1 MAEKITFRDGS
12 VYEGEINSRGEPEGP
27 GIKTFP
33 NGRVLEGLW
42 ENGDIKGDAVL
53 RYNDKAYYEGQLDG
67 TVRSGEGTMHYE
79 NDFLFSGTW
88 EDDQRVYGTL
98 IFPNGQGTITGNY
111 VGDRMNG
118 MQTVQLSDGHRIIAN
133 WRDNKFDGGSGIIRC
148 PDGVEYEGDITEEG
162 GWRPSGKGI
171 MTDAKGTR
179 YEGQWN
185 GFSRTGVYK
194 VKFRDGRVVTAE
206 YNHDMLI
213 RVLSMGND
221 PQQTAVVPAG
231 GTGETYVPAP
241 KVEHLAEETPA
252 PLPEEETQAELE
264 KAPVS
269 IQAPEEGVLKV
280 PHDDRDDSYSPEI
293 QELFQGII
301 GMHEVKQTLDS
312 IFKRFKV
319 DALRK
324 ERLGLEAGT
333 RGVNFVICGNP
344 GTGKSTVA
352 RIIGRMLYQTGI
364 LPKDT
369 FIETDRAGLVGAH
382 VGQTEE
388 NVRRVLDSAAGGT
401 LFVDEAYELFEED
414 APIDFGH
421 IALDTLVKDMED
433 HRGEYCVIFA
443 GYKAPMDNMLQKA
456 NQGLSSRFDYRLNIS
471 DYSLEDLLSILVSMA
486 TKQNFYI
493 EESAREVILRE
504 FGKQKVDDKF
514 DNGRCARRLLDRAIE
529 RQAERLSKDMESITD
544 EDLWMLRSSDFGTL
558 AIDEETLQDSL
569 DKLDALIGL
578 DSIKKEVRVM
588 TDLMTVWN
596 ESRKRGLSTA
606 DQGNTMNLVFT
617 GNPGTGKTTV
627 ARLIGEIYYHIG
639 LLKRADTFVEC
650 TRADLIGEHM
660 GETAQR
666 VREKV
671 QSALGGILF
680 IDEAYALVSDD
691 QDSYGKEAVATLV
704 AEIENH
710 RDNLAVILAGY
721 TDEMEDFLATNPG
734 LNSRFPKKMEF
745 PDYTEEELTEM
756 FKYNMKKRG
765 YILQAG
771 DELLFDWICEESQV
785 PDFGNGRGVR
795 NLCDRVI
802 ERQSARIAA
811 SEDLSALSDEDII
824 TITEEDIIPKDL
836 REETEKTEET
846 EEEA

>member
-12 VYEGEINSRGEPEGP
+12 YYEGATNSRGEPEGL
-27 GIKTFP
+27 GKKTFT
-33 NGRVLEGLW
+33 NGRTLEGLW
-42 ENGDIKGDAVL
+42 ENGEIKGDAVL
-53 RYNDKAYYEGQLDG
+53 RYNDKAYYEGRLEG

-79 NDFLFSGTW
+79 NGFLFTGTW
-88 EDDQRVYGTL
+88 ENDQRIYGKL
-98 IFPNGQGTITGNY
+98 VFPDGQGTITGNY
-111 VGDRMNG
+111 IGDRMNG
-118 MQTVQLSDGHRIIAN
+118 MQTVELRDGNRIIAN
-133 WRDNKFDGGSGIIRC
+133 WKDNRFDGGSGIIRC

-162 GWRPSGKGI
+162 GWRPCGKGVL
-171 MTDAKGTR
+171 TDAKGTR
-179 YEGQWN
+179 YEGYWD

-194 VKFRDGRVVTAE
+194 VKFKDGRVVTAE
-206 YNHDMLI
+206 YNHNMLI
-213 RVLSMGND
+213 RVLSMGNA
-221 PQQTAVVPAG
+221 PEEAVMASSG

-241 KVEHLAEETPA
+241 RTEHLAEEAPKQEAKPA
-252 PLPEEETQAELE
+252 EEPEKPAVTIE
-264 KAPVS
+264 
-269 IQAPEEGVLKV
+269 APEEGVLKV
-280 PHDDRDDSYSPEI
+280 PHDDRDDEYSPEI
-293 QELFQGII
+293 QELFQGMI

-324 ERLGLEAGT
+324 ERLGLESGA
-333 RGVNFVICGNP
+333 RGVNFIICGNP

-369 FIETDRAGLVGAH
+369 FIETDRSGLVGAH

-388 NVRRVLDSAAGGT
+388 NVRKILDAAAGGT

-443 GYKAPMDNMLQKA
+443 GYKGPMDNMLQKA
-456 NQGLSSRFDYRLNIS
+456 NQGLTSRFDYRLNIA
-471 DYSLEDLLSILVSMA
+471 DYSLEDLLNILVSMA
-486 TKQNFYI
+486 TKQSFYI

-504 FGKQKVDDKF
+504 FGKQKVDDRF
-514 DNGRCARRLLDRAIE
+514 DNGRCARRLLDKAIE
-529 RQAERLSKDMESITD
+529 RQAERLSKDMESIKD
-544 EDLWMLRSSDFGTL
+544 EDLWMLKSSDFGTL

-680 IDEAYALVSDD
+680 IDESYALVSDD

-721 TDEMEDFLATNPG
+721 TDEMEEFLATNPG

-745 PDYTEEELTEM
+745 PDYTLDELTAM
-756 FKYNMKKRG
+756 FRFNMKKRG

-771 DELLFDWICEESQV
+771 DELLTEWIGDEMQR

-802 ERQSARIAA
+802 ERQSARIAS
-811 SEDLSALSDEDII
+811 SEDMSALSDEDII
-824 TITEEDIIPKDL
+824 TVTEEDILPRDQQKED
-836 REETEKTEET
+836 TEADE
-846 EEEA
+846 